1 MKAVIYARYSSDN
14 QREESIEGQLR
25 ECTAYCQKNDITI
38 LRTYIDRAMSAKTDH
53 RPDFQRMIRDSAK
66 GLFDVIIV
74 WKLDRFARNRYD
86 SAHYKAQLRK
96 YGVKVLSATEN
107 ISDGP
112 EGIILESMLE
122 GMAEYYSAELS
133 EKVIRGHTEN
143 ALKCKYN
150 GGTPTFGYVIDKD
163 KYYQIDPHTA
173 PVVLESYIRYDQGA
187 TMKEVMEYMAENG
200 FTTIRGRK
208 IDLNFI
214 ARMLKNRKYIG
225 EYSYRHIVTP
235 GGIPAIVPQDLFDR
249 VQQRLEQNR
258 KAPARHKAEDD
269 YLLTTKLFC
278 GTCGAMM
285 VGESGTSASKGRKY
299 HYYRCV
305 NTKKHKTCNAKH
317 KSVRKIPLEN
327 AVVNA
332 TMVKVMDDHFVE
344 YIADRV
350 MELQSQESSELPT
363 LRQQLAETERGIENM
378 LNAIQMGIIN
388 ASTKQR
394 LDELEER
401 KKDIELRIIQEEIKK
416 PLLSREDVTFWICR
430 FRKLDVD
437 KLDERRRLIDS
448 FVNSVTIFD
457 DHILITF
464 NYRDGETRLDFS
476 DIESSDLQSVGGPQ
490 KRTRLMSCPFLRPPR
505 AEGPLRSLGSK
516 CSGRQSRPSAK
527 VFTRAETAFSAQIRC
542 APFPATAPCFP
553 QQCSRDTKRRTACPV
568 RRFFRRSEQA
578 QLLGISP
585 AACRFPG
592 HRLRQLPQ
600 EGGWLRGGGEDQL
613 LPGTSQPDEEQAPL
627 LLHVRRTARGLQRQR
642 HGGEAGQEHR
652 REFQPLGAVERHQP
666 HGAGGPV
673 FPGCPLEVRLL
684 AQDQGVPEAV
694 KVLVEHRCVPQPL
707 QGRGGAVLGL
717 PLLHQLP
724 GLFGPNPGQP
734 FLRPVQPGLQDAVA
748 PHGLPQGRRIQRV
761 CGLAEGLGF
770 LNEVRRAVPQQPQGG
785 LQRRTVRRHQQNTE
799 KRQGTPDCR
808 IVQKILPPGD

>member
-25 ECTAYCQKNDITI
+25 ECTAYCKKNDITI

-53 RPDFQRMIRDSAK
+53 RPDFQRMIKDSAK

-86 SAHYKAQLRK
+86 SAHYKALLRK

-107 ISDGP
+107 ISEGP

-150 GGTPTFGYVIDKD
+150 GGTPTFGFIIDKE
-163 KYYQIDPHTA
+163 KCYQIDPHTA
-173 PVVLESYIRYDQGA
+173 PVVLESFTRYADGA
-187 TMKEVMEYMAENG
+187 TMKEVMQYLVESG
-200 FTTIRGRK
+200 FTTVRGRK

-214 ARMLKNRKYIG
+214 ARLLKNRKYIG

-249 VQQRLEQNR
+249 VQQRLEANR

-327 AVVNA
+327 AVVSA
-332 TMVKVMDDHFVE
+332 VMAKVMNDDFVE

-350 MELQSQESSELPT
+350 LEIQGMESSELPA

-388 ASTKQR
+388 QSTKQR

-401 KKDIELRIIQEEIKK
+401 KKEIELRIIQEEIKK
-416 PLLSREDVTFWICR
+416 PMLSREDVTFWICR
-430 FRKLDVD
+430 FRKLDVSR
-437 KLDERRRLIDS
+437 LEERRRLIDS

-457 DHILITF
+457 DYLLITF
-464 NYRDGETRLDFS
+464 NYKDGETRLDFK
-476 DIESSDLQSVGGPQ
+476 DIESSDLQSVGGPFSPE
-490 KRTRLMSCPFLRPPR
+490 KPPKSAVFLRF
-505 AEGPLRSLGSK
+505 L
-516 CSGRQSRPSAK
+516 
-527 VFTRAETAFSAQIRC
+527 FYF
-542 APFPATAPCFP
+542 
-553 QQCSRDTKRRTACPV
+553 
-568 RRFFRRSEQA
+568 RFE
-578 QLLGISP
+578 QLLFCGDSRSRKVIDT
-585 AACRFPG
+585 R
-592 HRLRQLPQ
+592 
-600 EGGWLRGGGEDQL
+600 
-613 LPGTSQPDEEQAPL
+613 
-627 LLHVRRTARGLQRQR
+627 VRI
-642 HGGEAGQEHR
+642 
-652 REFQPLGAVERHQP
+652 
-666 HGAGGPV
+666 
-673 FPGCPLEVRLL
+673 
-684 AQDQGVPEAV
+684 VPETV
-694 KVLVEHRCVPQPL
+694 KFLT
-707 QGRGGAVLGL
+707 
-717 PLLHQLP
+717 
-724 GLFGPNPGQP
+724 NP
-734 FLRPVQPGLQDAVA
+734 
-748 PHGLPQGRRIQRV
+748 
-761 CGLAEGLGF
+761 
-770 LNEVRRAVPQQPQGG
+770 
-785 LQRRTVRRHQQNTE
+785 
-799 KRQGTPDCR
+799 
-808 IVQKILPPGD
+808 

>member
-25 ECTAYCQKNDITI
+25 ECTAYCEKNNITI

-53 RPDFQRMIRDSAK
+53 RPDFQRMIKDSAK

-107 ISDGP
+107 ISEGP

-163 KYYQIDPHTA
+163 KCYQIDPHTA
-173 PVVLESYIRYDQGA
+173 PVVLESFTRYANGA
-187 TMKEVMEYMAENG
+187 TMKEVMQYLVESG
-200 FTTIRGRK
+200 FTTVRGRK

-214 ARMLKNRKYIG
+214 SRLLKNRKYIG

-249 VQQRLEQNR
+249 VQQRLEVNR

-305 NTKKHKTCNAKH
+305 NTKKNKTCSAKH
-317 KSVRKIPLEN
+317 KSVRKLPLEN
-327 AVVNA
+327 AVVSA
-332 TMVKVMDDHFVE
+332 TMAKVMNDDFVE
-344 YIADRV
+344 YIADAV
-350 MELQSQESSELPT
+350 MELQGKESSELPA

-388 ASTKQR
+388 QSTKQR

-401 KKDIELRIIQEEIKK
+401 KKEIELHIIQEEIKK

-430 FRKLDVD
+430 FRKLDVS
-437 KLDERRRLIDS
+437 KLEERRRLIDS

-457 DHILITF
+457 DYILITF
-464 NYRDGETRLDFS
+464 NYKDGETRLDFK
-476 DIESSDLQSVGGPQ
+476 DIESSNLQSVGGPNNDNLNYIVQ
-490 KRTRLMSCPFLRPPR
+490 VGNVIGFIISIEMLFKTYKGR
-505 AEGPLRSLGSK
+505 EGP
-516 CSGRQSRPSAK
+516 
-527 VFTRAETAFSAQIRC
+527 
-542 APFPATAPCFP
+542 
-553 QQCSRDTKRRTACPV
+553 
-568 RRFFRRSEQA
+568 
-578 QLLGISP
+578 
-585 AACRFPG
+585 
-592 HRLRQLPQ
+592 
-600 EGGWLRGGGEDQL
+600 
-613 LPGTSQPDEEQAPL
+613 
-627 LLHVRRTARGLQRQR
+627 
-642 HGGEAGQEHR
+642 
-652 REFQPLGAVERHQP
+652 
-666 HGAGGPV
+666 
-673 FPGCPLEVRLL
+673 
-684 AQDQGVPEAV
+684 
-694 KVLVEHRCVPQPL
+694 VLVCFIPH
-707 QGRGGAVLGL
+707 AIIT
-717 PLLHQLP
+717 
-724 GLFGPNPGQP
+724 FNIS
-734 FLRPVQPGLQDAVA
+734 LQD
-748 PHGLPQGRRIQRV
+748 HFIG
-761 CGLAEGLGF
+761 
-770 LNEVRRAVPQQPQGG
+770 
-785 LQRRTVRRHQQNTE
+785 
-799 KRQGTPDCR
+799 R
-808 IVQKILPPGD
+808 IVKPE

>member
-25 ECTAYCQKNDITI
+25 ECTAYCKKNDITI

-53 RPDFQRMIRDSAK
+53 RPDFQRMIKDSAK
-66 GLFDVIIV
+66 GMFDVIIV

-150 GGTPTFGYVIDKD
+150 GGTLTYGFTIDKD
-163 KYYQIDPHTA
+163 KCYQIDPRTA
-173 PVVLESYIRYDQGA
+173 PVVLEAFTRYDKGA
-187 TMKEVMEYMAENG
+187 TMKDIMDYLMENG
-200 FTTIRGRK
+200 VTTVRGRK

-225 EYSYRHIVTP
+225 EYSYRNIVTQ

-249 VQQRLEQNR
+249 VQKRLEANK

-305 NTKKHKTCNAKH
+305 NTKKQKNCNAKH
-317 KSVRKIPLEN
+317 KSIRKLPIEN

-332 TMVKVMDDHFVE
+332 VMAKVMDDNFVE
-344 YIADRV
+344 YIADTV
-350 MELQSQESSELPT
+350 MEIQTRESSVLPT
-363 LRQQLAETERGIENM
+363 LRKQMEETERGITNM

-401 KKDIELRIIQEEIKK
+401 KKDIELQIIQEEMKRPK
-416 PLLSREDVTFWICR
+416 LTREDVVYWICR
-430 FRKLDVD
+430 FRSLDVS
-437 KLDERRRLIDS
+437 KLEERRRLIDS
-448 FVNSVTIFD
+448 FVNSVTVFD
-457 DHILITF
+457 DYILITF
-464 NYRDGETRLDFS
+464 NYKEGETRLDFA
-476 DIESSDLQSVGGPQ
+476 DIESSDLSSVGGPKRLESRCFRAFLLCFWLFARSRSAIRPYSCTSAASNRLEILCFKQRCVECRTGDDAEGALDAVHGNSADCGRTVAEDKRLVREVAEHHKHLAHDTGDDRAHGHGFYELAIEQ
-490 KRTRLMSCPFLRPPR
+490 KSCQQRHDEFDRGRAGNVQAIPCYEVGKTRAESGRRRAPPR
-505 AEGPLRSLGSK
+505 AE
-516 CSGRQSRPSAK
+516 Q
-527 VFTRAETAFSAQIRC
+527 
-542 APFPATAPCFP
+542 
-553 QQCSRDTKRRTACPV
+553 KRRKQHDRIACV
-568 RRFFRRSEQA
+568 DVAADRRRDA
-578 QLLGISP
+578 
-585 AACRFPG
+585 
-592 HRLRQLPQ
+592 
-600 EGGWLRGGGEDQL
+600 DN
-613 LPGTSQPDEEQAPL
+613 
-627 LLHVRRTARGLQRQR
+627 
-642 HGGEAGQEHR
+642 HR
-652 REFQPLGAVERHQP
+652 RRAAERS
-666 HGAGGPV
+666 
-673 FPGCPLEVRLL
+673 
-684 AQDQGVPEAV
+684 
-694 KVLVEHRCVPQPL
+694 K
-707 QGRGGAVLGL
+707 
-717 PLLHQLP
+717 
-724 GLFGPNPGQP
+724 
-734 FLRPVQPGLQDAVA
+734 
-748 PHGLPQGRRIQRV
+748 
-761 CGLAEGLGF
+761 
-770 LNEVRRAVPQQPQGG
+770 
-785 LQRRTVRRHQQNTE
+785 QRREH
-799 KRQGTPDCR
+799 
-808 IVQKILPPGD
+808 